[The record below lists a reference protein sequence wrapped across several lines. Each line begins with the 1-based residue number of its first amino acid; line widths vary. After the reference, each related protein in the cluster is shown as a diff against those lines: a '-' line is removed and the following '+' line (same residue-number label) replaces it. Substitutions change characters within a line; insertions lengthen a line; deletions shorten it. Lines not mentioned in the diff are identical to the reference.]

1 MEYPRVIHGLGAER
15 TFVPTVLWLDLC
27 GGATGRVETTW
38 EIGGPGPGR
47 RPRLF
52 HNNTFNEILVF
63 DLSLATGLYAL
74 TNYAGKIWALDVV
87 VSTEAFVMSATE
99 WRAPDWTV
107 SLLLY

>member
-1 MEYPRVIHGLGAER
+1 MIHGLGAER
-15 TFVPTVLWLDLC
+15 TFVPMALCVDLC

-38 EIGGPGPGR
+38 ETGGPGPGR

-52 HNNTFNEILVF
+52 HNNTLNEILAI

-87 VSTEAFVMSATE
+87 VSAEAFVTSATE
-99 WRAPDWTV
+99 RRAPDWTA
-107 SLLLY
+107 